1 MSAAARVGDAA
12 GPLTAVLA
20 AFEAGAHSLGE
31 VATRCD
37 LPLDTVRASVDH
49 LVRMGRLEAKEL
61 AIGCPTILYPY
72 AREAISDLVTR
83 ASFPPVVLQALS
95 FEQMAGERQ
104 HRLRDPRVR
113 GAAREGN
120 GRKRDVPRIHRWL
133 VF

>member
-1 MSAAARVGDAA
+1 MSAAARVGGAA

-61 AIGCPTILYPY
+61 AVGCPTGGCGSCASGTDDGAAGCGSSAPSG
-72 AREAISDLVTR
+72 RRSGPVLV
-83 ASFPPVVLQALS
+83 ALS
-95 FEQMAGERQ
+95 
-104 HRLRDPRVR
+104 VR
-113 GAAREGN
+113 R
-120 GRKRDVPRIHRWL
+120 R
-133 VF
+133 